1 MRWKEEGPRRGRNW
15 MTAMGVLFMV
25 AAAIIGVRDLIIIST
40 EFSFGFYLDNFV
52 NAEINSEKF
61 VMAMVAGGAV
71 LLWWG
76 YYRKKED
83 YGPPDEHERR
93 RFGR

>member
-15 MTAMGVLFMV
+15 MTAMGVLFIV

-40 EFSFGFYLDNFV
+40 EFSFGFYLDNFT
-52 NAEINSEKF
+52 NAEITNEKF
-61 VMAMVAGGAV
+61 VMAMVAGGAA
-71 LLWWG
+71 LLLWG
-76 YYRKKED
+76 YYRKED